1 MRVFNVYA
9 HPNPKSFCHAV
20 LDEFTRGL
28 RDAGFDDEVVA
39 AGLLHDSVEGSDATI
54 AEIDDQFAKFERL
67 LKVYKGKVPG
77 VIEELFAET
86 LRQLA
91 AAAEIR

>member
-20 LDEFTRGL
+20 LGESTRGL
-28 RDAGFDDEVVA
+28 RDAG
-39 AGLLHDSVEGSDATI
+39 LLHDTVEDSDATI

-77 VIEELFAET
+77 AIEELFAET

-91 AAAEIR
+91 AAAKIR

>member
-9 HPNPKSFCHAV
+9 HPNPNSFCHAV
-20 LDEFTRGL
+20 LGEFTRGL
-28 RDAGFDDEVVA
+28 CD
-39 AGLLHDSVEGSDATI
+39 AGLLHDSVEDSDATI
-54 AEIDDQFAKFERL
+54 AETDDQFAKFERL